1 MKVVKNIREEFLSL
15 KKVDLK
21 SEDNNYEILNA
32 SFIADEDS
40 IFGKLNAD
48 YIKTELDWYMSQ
60 SRYIKDMK
68 GKIPKIWKDIA
79 DKNGMIN
86 SNYGWCIF
94 SEENYLQFQ
103 NAIIELIDNKFSRRG
118 SMIYIRPTMHNDAT
132 RNGMDDFMCTYAA
145 QLLIRNNKLHY
156 FVYMRSND
164 AIFGYKNDRFWH
176 DSVLNT
182 CLDQLHKV
190 YPDLEKGNIYW
201 NCASL
206 HIYPRHFDLI
216 K

>member
-1 MKVVKNIREEFLSL
+1 MIRTQEIKHEFINL
-15 KKVDLK
+15 KYIDCK
-21 SEDNNYEILNA
+21 SEDGNYEILNA
-32 SFIADEDS
+32 SFVADEQT
-40 IFGKLNAD
+40 IFGKLDSN
-48 YIKTELDWYMSQ
+48 YIKRELEWYMSK

-94 SEENYLQFQ
+94 SEENYFQFQ
-103 NAIIELIDNKFSRRG
+103 NAIIELINNKFSCRG
-118 SMIYIRPTMHNDAT
+118 SMIYIRPTMHNDAK
-132 RNGMDDFMCTYAA
+132 RNGMNDFMCTYAV
-145 QLLIRNNKLHY
+145 QLMIRNNKLHY

-164 AIFGYKNDRFWH
+164 AILGYKNDRFWH

-182 CLDQLHKV
+182 CLDQLEKV
-190 YPDLEKGNIYW
+190 YPDLQKGNIYW
-201 NCASL
+201 NCASI
-206 HIYPRHFDLI
+206 HIYPRHFNLI